1 MGTRLDRK
9 ALPLV
14 AGLLALAMSSFVPR
28 PAVARDNPYG
38 MDIHSPSGAELT
50 LFMDKLRAAG
60 IGWAHVAVIWPYVE
74 SSPGTYDWSVYD
86 AIVAAAQQRQ
96 INVLAT
102 ILYTPAWATSY
113 PTWTGIPDT
122 TAWVNFCTTA
132 AARYKGS
139 INYWGLWNEPNLAE
153 FWAGSRQQ
161 YIDLLLKPGAD
172 AIHAANP
179 MAHVGGPAL
188 AHLGSA
194 KWYDWLD
201 DVILQAGDHLD
212 FVTHHVYDT
221 SGNRQ
226 VTSKLND
233 STVFGN
239 SPELWS
245 IEPPSVREVLHHSGW
260 FGRPFWLTETG
271 WQSQPNGEAQ
281 QAAYYGGMLTDW
293 FTDYPGQTWID
304 KIFFYE
310 MIDYPPNGT
319 TWGIL
324 RADGSAKQAYE
335 VYQNF
340 ITAHTF
346 QPVDDA
352 QLVAST
358 LPTSMETGQTITV
371 RLTFKN
377 TGVSTWT
384 EAAQYRLAAA
394 NDQDAFAAP
403 RQFLAPGDAIAPGQQ
418 VTFSFSM
425 TAPASPGTYH
435 TQWQMLKEGLAR
447 FGGIVS
453 QNVVVAQAPPRA
465 DLDLPLLSDHFSVEV
480 SWHDPI
486 SGHAGFGRQVADSGQ
501 TGFFWFFDATNLELV
516 VKMLDGRAVNGHYWF
531 FYGGLSNVEYWITV
545 NDLASGA
552 VRTYYNPPGN
562 ICGGAD
568 ASAFPLTTGAGAP
581 STAGPAAVPQSAPAR
596 YPTAVP
602 VAAWT
607 SQPFDGGGTAADA
620 SGSCV
625 PGPQNLCLLASRF
638 QVTARW
644 SLPAGPGTGTAVTE
658 SDQTGAF
665 WFFDP
670 TNLELLVKVID
681 GRSLT
686 GHFWVF
692 YGALSNVEYWVKV
705 TDTVTGAS
713 KRYHNSPGNICGV
726 GDTAALD

>member
-1 MGTRLDRK
+1 MGTRFDRRV
-9 ALPLV
+9 PLV
-14 AGLLALAMSSFVPR
+14 FGLLVLASSSLAPGR
-28 PAVARDNPYG
+28 AAAQDNPYG
-38 MDIHSPSGAELT
+38 MNIHSPSGAELT
-50 LFMDKLRAAG
+50 LFMDKLQAAG

-74 SSPGTYDWSVYD
+74 SAPGTYDWSVYD
-86 AIVAAAQQRQ
+86 AIVAAAQQHQ
-96 INVLAT
+96 IKVLAT

-113 PTWTGIPDT
+113 PTWTGIPDA
-122 TAWVNFCTTA
+122 TAWVSFCTA
-132 AARYKGS
+132 AATRYRGS
-139 INYWGLWNEPNLAE
+139 INYWGLWNEPNLTE

-188 AHLGSA
+188 AHIGSA

-221 SGNRQ
+221 GGNRQ

-239 SPELWS
+239 SPDLWS
-245 IEPPSVREVLHHSGW
+245 IVAPSVREVLHHAGW
-260 FGRPFWLTETG
+260 FGKPFWLTETG
-271 WQSQPNGEAQ
+271 WQSQPGGETQ

-293 FTDYPGQTWID
+293 FGNYQGQTWID

-324 RADGSAKQAYE
+324 RADGSGKPAYD
-335 VYQNF
+335 VYQSF
-340 ITAHTF
+340 ITTHSFKPTDA
-346 QPVDDA
+346 A

-403 RQFLAPGDAIAPGQQ
+403 RQLLAAGQSIAPGQQ
-418 VTFSFSM
+418 VTFSVVM
-425 TAPASPGTYH
+425 TAPANPGTYH
-435 TQWQMLKEGLAR
+435 TQWQMLKEGVAR
-447 FGGIVS
+447 FGDVAA
-453 QNVVVAQAPPRA
+453 QNVVVAQAPQTA
-465 DLDLPLLSDHFSVEV
+465 DRDLVLMKSHFSVEV
-480 SWHDPI
+480 SWHDLA

-501 TGFFWFFDATNLELV
+501 TGFFWFFDPTNLEVV
-516 VKMLDGRAVNGHYWF
+516 VKMLDGRPVNGHYWF
-531 FYGGLSNVEYWITV
+531 FYGGLSNVEYWIAV

-568 ASAFPLTTGAGAP
+568 TSAFPLAMRAGAP
-581 STAGPAAVPQSAPAR
+581 SPAEAAAVPQSSVALGP
-596 YPTAVP
+596 AVP
-602 VAAWT
+602 AAAWT
-607 SQPFDGGGTAADA
+607 AQPFDAGGAAA
-620 SGSCV
+620 EAAGSCA

-638 QVTARW
+638 EVTAHW
-644 SLPAGPGTGTAVTE
+644 SLPAGSGVGTPVTE

-670 TNLELLVKVID
+670 TNIELLVKVID

-692 YGALSNVEYWVKV
+692 YGALSNVEYWVTV

-713 KRYHNSPGNICGV
+713 KTYHNSPGNICGV